1 MIYKI
6 LLFDLDST
14 LWDFH
19 SAENYA
25 LTKLLEKQ
33 DVEDVEAYIDVY
45 VPMNRAMW
53 RSLEKDEITREELV
67 ETRFAKL
74 FDHFGFEKDGKEL
87 AADYEAILST
97 QGKRTKGR
105 RRCFKR
111 YRTQDMTYTLPQT
124 ASRRFKKGACQTRR
138 LRNTSKK
145 CSSRKRSE
153 HKNRVKSSL
162 NVSLVRFRT
171 TTRTKQ

>member
-1 MIYKI
+1 MIYKT

-33 DVEDVEAYIDVY
+33 GVDDVDAYIDVY

-67 ETRFAKL
+67 ETRFASVLKKT
-74 FDHFGFEKDGKEL
+74 GRNSRQNTKRSSGRK
-87 AADYEAILST
+87 
-97 QGKRTKGR
+97 GKRTKGR
-105 RRCFKR
+105 RSCFKR
-111 YRTQDMTYTLPQT
+111 YRTLDTTYTLPQT
-124 ASRRFKKGACQTRR
+124 ASRRFKRGACRTHR

-145 CSSRKRSE
+145 CLSRKKSA
-153 HKNRVKSSL
+153 HKNQVKPSS
-162 NVSLVRFRT
+162 NV
-171 TTRTKQ
+171 